1 LDVGF
6 TGFSPLYLAEHHG
19 DRKLLH
25 RWFSPHGRQE
35 RKERERE
42 REARNKIKDIL
53 SETYF
58 LQLGPNISSTSQNCT
73 TSHHIQACG
82 THFLFKL

>member
-1 LDVGF
+1 MLVSQVSAPSTWQNIMV
-6 TGFSPLYLAEHHG
+6 TGSCCTGGSHLMV
-19 DRKLLH
+19 DRK
-25 RWFSPHGRQE
+25 E
-35 RKERERE
+35 KRERE